1 MFLRGPEF
9 YREGPDEADTFRRE
23 RAALPPTALGCS
35 IKEPPPFTTE
45 FQIRM
50 TLRLE
55 NKTIAVTEHRFGPK
69 FGDLIKRHG
78 ARVMACPLQEEEPVE
93 DRRKLQ
99 EFIRAVI
106 DGGVD
111 ILVFSTGVGVRFL
124 LEEADT
130 LGEKVRFLAAAN
142 RTRVVVRGSKP
153 AVVLRKEGIQPDLVP
168 PIPTSTGVLDALENT
183 LRREVVVAAVG
194 RVTEQALGDSGI
206 SAAIRPDVPKMGPMA
221 EAIAAYF
228 VRDGG

>member
-1 MFLRGPEF
+1 
-9 YREGPDEADTFRRE
+9 
-23 RAALPPTALGCS
+23 
-35 IKEPPPFTTE
+35 
-45 FQIRM
+45 M